1 MRLVAA
7 RLPAAMGKDTFI
19 TEGTLA
25 EVVALADLLAV
36 FIMGFSIGGLGLV
49 LLALPGTGGPSL
61 DMMLD
66 LSRKDWPFL
75 VMAQT
80 YMSSLMVSHRREVS

>member
-1 MRLVAA
+1 MAA
-7 RLPAAMGKDTFI
+7 RLPAAVGKDTFI
-19 TEGTLA
+19 TEGTPA
-25 EVVALADLLAV
+25 EVVALADLLTV
-36 FIMGFSIGGLGLV
+36 FFLWVSLLGGLGLV

-80 YMSSLMVSHRREVS
+80 YICPP